1 MNPQNKARLMRLRL
15 VMLAQVLLLL
25 PAAGA
30 PPDTLGAVTT
40 KPGATLV
47 AAFIEALLANVSTG
61 AIMDVGANNGAWAR
75 DTLRACRGRGAA
87 TPSLLLVEPQTEF
100 HPVLAKLAKTWGG
113 TLLPK
118 AAWVRDEQL
127 VFHLSSNSESA
138 SVQESM
144 ARVGGGLAS
153 AEQTEV
159 PAVDIAREIKLA
171 LRGVQGPVL
180 LKIES
185 ARLLKPTALAP

>member
-1 MNPQNKARLMRLRL
+1 MGLRRF
-15 VMLAQVLLLL
+15 MLALLLLLL

-30 PPDTLGAVTT
+30 SLDTLGAVTT

-127 VFHLSSNSESA
+127 VPVKQQRVCVCSGINGTRWRR
-138 SVQESM
+138 
-144 ARVGGGLAS
+144 ARKRRA
-153 AEQTEV
+153 
-159 PAVDIAREIKLA
+159 D
-171 LRGVQGPVL
+171 RG
-180 LKIES
+180 
-185 ARLLKPTALAP
+185 ACR

>member
-1 MNPQNKARLMRLRL
+1 MGLRRF
-15 VMLAQVLLLL
+15 MLALLLLLL

-30 PPDTLGAVTT
+30 SLDTLGAVTT